1 MKDLIKT
8 YVLGGS
14 GVGKTTMLV
23 NIEAQ
28 GLRIARNF
36 TTRKRRENEGLLEYY
51 FVSDICAI
59 ELKELVYVNRYYQG
73 YYGLTVGDFLKSD
86 VIVAAPFAM
95 VDILAWIVS
104 ECILRGISIQSVVEE
119 SKIFF
124 IDAPMSVRVNRLGNR
139 DGVNEMRRR
148 LISESWTFD
157 FELVKRVWSGAK
169 FEYINSV
176 ENV

>member
-1 MKDLIKT
+1 
-8 YVLGGS
+8 
-14 GVGKTTMLV
+14 
-23 NIEAQ
+23 
-28 GLRIARNF
+28 
-36 TTRKRRENEGLLEYY
+36 
-51 FVSDICAI
+51 
-59 ELKELVYVNRYYQG
+59 
-73 YYGLTVGDFLKSD
+73 LTVGEFLKSD

-104 ECILRGISIQSVVEE
+104 ECILRGISIESVVEE
-119 SKIFF
+119 SRIVF

-157 FELVKRVWSGAK
+157 FELVKKVWSGAK
-169 FEYINSV
+169 FEYINSI